1 MKFSFD
7 SRVRYS
13 EIRED
18 RRLTL
23 NGILNYFQDCTTFH
37 SEAAGVGMEFLEE
50 KGQLWVL
57 SSWQI
62 VVNRYPKMGEYIKIS
77 TWPYA
82 FKRFMG
88 SRNFTMES
96 REGEM
101 LAYANSLWTYIDVKT
116 GHPVNVGEEQIK
128 AYELEKKLDMDYA
141 SRKVVLPQTA
151 ETYPS
156 FSVRPHHLDTNHHV
170 NNGQYVLMAQE
181 YLPSDFQV
189 KQMRAEYKRQAVL
202 HDVIVP
208 RVHREENLCTV
219 VLENLQGEIY
229 TAVELKR

>member
-13 EIRED
+13 EIGED

-37 SEAAGVGMEFLEE
+37 SEAVGLGMDFLEK

-57 SSWQI
+57 SAWQI
-62 VVNRYPKMGEYIKIS
+62 VVNRYPEMGEGIKIS

-88 SRNFTMES
+88 NRNFTMEGQD
-96 REGEM
+96 GEM
-101 LAYANSLWTYIDVKT
+101 LAYANSIWTYIDVQT

-128 AYELEKKLDMDYA
+128 AYELEEKLEMDYA
-141 SRKVVLPQTA
+141 SRKILLPETA
-151 ETYPS
+151 ECFPS
-156 FSVRPHHLDTNHHV
+156 FSVRPHHLDANHHV
-170 NNGQYVLMAQE
+170 NNGQYVSMAQE
-181 YLPSDFQV
+181 YLPADFRI
-189 KQMRAEYKRQAVL
+189 KQMRAEYKKQAVL
-202 HDVIVP
+202 DDVIVP
-208 RVHREENLCTV
+208 KVHQEEDVCTVILENTREE
-219 VLENLQGEIY
+219 IY
-229 TAVELKR
+229 AAVELKR

>member
-1 MKFSFD
+1 
-7 SRVRYS
+7 
-13 EIRED
+13 
-18 RRLTL
+18 
-23 NGILNYFQDCTTFH
+23 
-37 SEAAGVGMEFLEE
+37 
-50 KGQLWVL
+50 
-57 SSWQI
+57 
-62 VVNRYPKMGEYIKIS
+62 
-77 TWPYA
+77 
-82 FKRFMG
+82 
-88 SRNFTMES
+88 MES
-96 REGEM
+96 QEGEM

-128 AYELEKKLDMDYA
+128 AYELEEKLDMDYA

-219 VLENLQGEIY
+219 VLENLWGEIY